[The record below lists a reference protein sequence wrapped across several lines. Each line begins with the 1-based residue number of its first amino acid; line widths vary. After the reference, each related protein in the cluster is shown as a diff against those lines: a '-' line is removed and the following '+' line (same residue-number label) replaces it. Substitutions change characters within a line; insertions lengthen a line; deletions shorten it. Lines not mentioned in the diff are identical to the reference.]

1 MLFASASGCHRGCQ
15 YSLCLSPRVLL
26 AHYTVQIFRVR
37 LLQVMD
43 VVLHADAIHRGGG
56 QVIPTT
62 RRAIYAA
69 ALTAQPRILEPV
81 FLVEITCPQAAVSG
95 IYSTIS
101 MKRGTVVEEIPR
113 VGTPLVNVRSRGCY
127 PCNIPWFMITPRLHV
142 GVVQYLEIY
151 VLLPFPHLSWFI

>member
-1 MLFASASGCHRGCQ
+1 
-15 YSLCLSPRVLL
+15 
-26 AHYTVQIFRVR
+26 
-37 LLQVMD
+37 MD

-69 ALTAQPRILEPV
+69 ALTAQPRMLEPV

-101 MKRGTVVEEIPR
+101 LKRGTVVVEEAPR
-113 VGTPLVNVRSRGCY
+113 ASTPLVNVRHLPSVL
-127 PCNIPWFMITPRLHV
+127 PRSC
-142 GVVQYLEIY
+142 
-151 VLLPFPHLSWFI
+151 FPVFVRIFWS

>member
-1 MLFASASGCHRGCQ
+1 MLALKLFLWQCVGLTGCG
-15 YSLCLSPRVLL
+15 V
-26 AHYTVQIFRVR
+26 V
-37 LLQVMD
+37 QVMD

-69 ALTAQPRILEPV
+69 ALTAQPRMLEPV

-101 MKRGTVVEEIPR
+101 LKRGTVVEEVPR
-113 VGTPLVNVRSRGCY
+113 VGTPLVNVCFPTSCY
-127 PCNIPWFMITPRLHV
+127 NIFI
-142 GVVQYLEIY
+142 
-151 VLLPFPHLSWFI
+151 LL

>member
-1 MLFASASGCHRGCQ
+1 M
-15 YSLCLSPRVLL
+15 
-26 AHYTVQIFRVR
+26 
-37 LLQVMD
+37 QVMD

-101 MKRGTVVEEIPR
+101 MKRGTVIEEVPR
-113 VGTPLVNVRSRGCY
+113 VGTPLVNVRSPSIVRSFWWY
-127 PCNIPWFMITPRLHV
+127 
-142 GVVQYLEIY
+142 
-151 VLLPFPHLSWFI
+151 

>member
-1 MLFASASGCHRGCQ
+1 
-15 YSLCLSPRVLL
+15 
-26 AHYTVQIFRVR
+26 
-37 LLQVMD
+37 MD

-69 ALTAQPRILEPV
+69 ALTAQLRMLEPV

-101 MKRGTVVEEIPR
+101 MKRGTVVEEVPR
-113 VGTPLVNVRSRGCY
+113 VGTPLVNVRRLSACCHVLASLLLSVLFGARRNAVGANHGRTVCRSRRICLWQSRLGS
-127 PCNIPWFMITPRLHV
+127 PASFAQPPLAKRSPR
-142 GVVQYLEIY
+142 
-151 VLLPFPHLSWFI
+151 